1 MHRTRRAR
9 AARGRLAVTAVVA
22 ITAAGASV
30 AAAAPERV
38 QRSAPPH
45 RLHLPSPPLSHVL
58 TVDEQEWSVRPSET
72 AVAAGPVRI
81 TVYNRGM
88 DAHDLTV
95 QGPDELH
102 GRIRGVVT
110 LASGAS
116 AVMTVHLTPGTYVL
130 YCSMFIGTPQS
141 HYARGMH
148 ATITAR

>member
-1 MHRTRRAR
+1 MRRLARAR
-9 AARGRLAVTAVVA
+9 LG
-22 ITAAGASV
+22 V
-30 AAAAPERV
+30 AAALAVAGGAASIAAAAAAAIERV
-38 QRSAPPH
+38 ERSAPPH
-45 RLHLPSPPLSHVL
+45 RLHLPTPPLAHRL

-72 AVAAGPVRI
+72 VVAAGAVRI

-95 QGPDELH
+95 QGPGGLQ
-102 GRIRGVVT
+102 GRVRGVVT

-116 AVMTVHLTPGTYVL
+116 AVLTVHLTPGTYVL
-130 YCSMFIGTPQS
+130 YCSMFMGTPQS